1 MKAATAGRAAIVA
14 IVTAAAAVTAT
25 VDLAVRAVAADAT
38 VDLGMTVDRGAIAAI
53 VDPGAKAVK
62 AVVTKVRLRNSR
74 PLS

>member
-1 MKAATAGRAAIVA
+1 MKAATAGRAAIVV
-14 IVTAAAAVTAT
+14 IVTAAAVVTGIAAR
-25 VDLAVRAVAADAT
+25 AVRVVAADAT